1 MAPRTVVLKRVL
13 SRVLEIAAGYL
24 LYRVYAVLRNAQGR
38 EETSGAA
45 FDRAYRH
52 GREVLHLEQLLHLDV
67 EHVVQDAVLR
77 LPHEVVQALGL
88 YYASV
93 HLPLTAL
100 TFAWLLVSLPHREFT
115 FWRNTLVLST
125 SVALLGFWLL
135 PTLPPRLFPP
145 EAGYV
150 DTLHRFPGLWSYQA
164 PALEHIA
171 HPYAAMPSLHLV
183 WASWVGL
190 AVWHVFRRSRARW
203 LGPAHVAVTVLVVVA
218 TGNHW
223 LLDAVAGTALLALS
237 AYAVRGL
244 RRRRRPAP
252 DPLPEPTGSTAE
264 PAPSL

>member
-1 MAPRTVVLKRVL
+1 MAPRSVLLKRVL

-24 LYRVYAVLRNAQGR
+24 LYRVYATLRNAQGR
-38 EETSGAA
+38 DETSGAA

-52 GREVLHLEQLLHLDV
+52 GRDVLHLERLLHLDA
-67 EHVVQDAVLR
+67 EHLVQDAVLR
-77 LPHEVVQALGL
+77 LPHEVVQALGV
-88 YYASV
+88 YYATV

-100 TFAWLLVSLPHREFT
+100 TFAWLLVSLPHRQFT
-115 FWRNTLVLST
+115 FWRNTLVLGT
-125 SVALLGFWLL
+125 GAALLGFALF

-145 EAGYV
+145 GSGYV
-150 DTLHRFPGLWSYQA
+150 DTLQQFGGLWSYRT

-190 AVWHVFRRSRARW
+190 AVWHVARRSWARW

-223 LLDAVAGTALLALS
+223 LLDAVAGTALLAL
-237 AYAVRGL
+237 AAWAARAL
-244 RRRRRPAP
+244 HRARRPAP
-252 DPLPEPTGSTAE
+252 VLAPEAPEAAAE
-264 PAPSL
+264 PATSA